1 MLEEKKTLNIIFWNH
16 VSEFE
21 SQSSKKKNRAKLFF
35 CYLFLT
41 SFFMFVAIFQFS
53 VLSFH
58 FLSLEGGRREK
69 TFGTEFKQHLKCSEC
84 AISLSH
90 NSQMSE
96 RERERESVCAK
107 EVV

>member
-58 FLSLEGGRREK
+58 FLGLEGGRREK
-69 TFGTEFKQHLKCSEC
+69 TFGPEFKQALKCSEC

-96 RERERESVCAK
+96 RERESVCAK